1 MKSSGLKKMI
11 KALAAVL
18 ILAAA
23 VFLAVFL
30 RRQLWPTGGMLF
42 AKDFK
47 NGFDLCVEEAY
58 SVSILKTDRLTVQN
72 EPHSLWQVTDAQMK
86 ESVYDLC
93 RQIRKYRQFD
103 REKDVF
109 YGVAERTLYP
119 AIYLLTEDYCYRIEI
134 VNWENYSGEEWAR
147 LPIRKEMFGEPLLIV
162 FRIDLSQLSETD
174 SLYSSLKNYFAS
186 DSLNNEQGIGWYSTI
201 ARESLERLLALL
213 RKVGADNAKSV
224 FLFE

>member
-1 MKSSGLKKMI
+1 MKAGKTII
-11 KALAAVL
+11 KILAAAL

-23 VFLAVFL
+23 VFLVVFL

-42 AKDFK
+42 APDFK
-47 NGFDLCVEEAY
+47 NGFDLYVEEVY
-58 SVSILKTDRLTVQN
+58 SVSVSGTDRPAIQN
-72 EPHSLWQVTDAQMK
+72 EPHSLWQVSDPQVK
-86 ESVYDLC
+86 ETVYELC

-103 REKDVF
+103 REKDIF
-109 YGVAERTLYP
+109 YGAAGRTLYP
-119 AIYLLTEDYCYRIEI
+119 GIYLLTENYGYRIEI

-162 FRIDLSQLSETD
+162 FRIDLSQLSGSD

-186 DSLNNEQGIGWYSTI
+186 DSLNDEYGIGWYSTLS
-201 ARESLERLLALL
+201 RESLDRLLELV